1 MTAGEWSS
9 KVEDTEDSVK
19 RTARDLKGSA
29 RDVADSMKEGT
40 EDAASELIDLAGRS
54 DDIPQP
60 MRTVKNLG
68 ITSGMAYTAGA
79 ASILLSLSMWFFRR
93 GGNRE
98 TAERLAIF
106 VGLWPPTFMAIGKA
120 LEGYEHPGR

>member
-1 MTAGEWSS
+1 MTAGERSS
-9 KVEDTEDSVK
+9 KMEDTADSMK
-19 RTARDLKGSA
+19 GTAGDLKGSA
-29 RDVADSMKEGT
+29 RDVADSMKERA
-40 EDAASELIDLAGRS
+40 EDATNKMIDLADLG

-60 MRTVKNLG
+60 MRIVKNLG
-68 ITSGMAYTAGA
+68 ITSGMAYTAGVV
-79 ASILLSLSMWFFRR
+79 SILLSLSMWFFRR